1 MLARDLM
8 THDPAVIT
16 AADTVHAAADL
27 MRIRDVGMLPVVD
40 DLVQRHL
47 VGVLTDRDVVLRHV
61 ALAHGP
67 QAKVRDHMTRTPLVT
82 VRAETPVAEIA
93 ERMSRNQ
100 VRRLPVVDAAG
111 RVIGVIAQADLAV
124 RVGPSDPT
132 LVEHVLEGISR
143 PGALVT

>member
-16 AADTVHAAADL
+16 AADTVLAAADL
-27 MRIRDVGMLPVVD
+27 MRVRDVGMLPVVD

-47 VGVLTDRDVVLRHV
+47 VGILTDRDVVLRHV

-82 VRAETPVAEIA
+82 VRADTPVAEIA
-93 ERMSRNQ
+93 ERMTRNQ
-100 VRRLPVVDAAG
+100 VRRLPVLDAAG
-111 RVIGVIAQADLAV
+111 RVMGVIAQADLAV
-124 RVGPSDPT
+124 RVGPSDPA